1 MNPTILRL
9 LLAGGAGG
17 GPTSSDIVNP
27 PGWLAHL
34 KQRAQPMSSG
44 GGGSLMPL
52 GSQQPSP
59 GAVAP
64 VSISS
69 HPVMSQ
75 PIAAPGP
82 VNHMADMNPFSLGAG
97 GSLAPPS
104 APTGMG
110 MQTPWAQMNQGASAP
125 SAGGAGAPGGQ
136 FPTPMMQP
144 GGSQGFPGAPQMGG
158 AGGGMPQQGNPM
170 AQQGGGMP
178 QQGNPMAQQGGSPG
192 SPGGYGSFQASPLM
206 GAGNSLMS
214 MLGLGPN
221 AGQPS
226 GMQGGTQ
233 GPALIQKFMQ
243 MLHGSGSPFGNTAG
257 A

>member
-1 MNPTILRL
+1 MNPTLLRL
-9 LLAGGAGG
+9 LLSGGAGG
-17 GPTSSDIVNP
+17 GPMSSDIVNP

-34 KQRAQPMSSG
+34 KQRTQPMSSG
-44 GGGSLMPL
+44 GGGSLMPM

-59 GAVAP
+59 GSVAP

-82 VNHMADMNPFSLGAG
+82 VNHMADMNPFSLNAG

-104 APTGMG
+104 APSGMG
-110 MQTPWAQMNQGASAP
+110 MQTPWAQMNQGAS
-125 SAGGAGAPGGQ
+125 GGSQ
-136 FPTPMMQP
+136 FPTPMLQP
-144 GGSQGFPGAPQMGG
+144 GASQGFAGVPVNAAHAGPPPGAPQMPQAASLMQQPQGG
-158 AGGGMPQQGNPM
+158 AGGNMAPQAPQPTQGT
-170 AQQGGGMP
+170 QG
-178 QQGNPMAQQGGSPG
+178 G

-221 AGQPS
+221 AGQPQ

-243 MLHGSGSPFGNTAG
+243 MLHGSGSPFGQ
-257 A
+257 